1 MHCTGAHLT
10 SHTMHPPARIR
21 TTHISSHTSSSIKCY
36 FRSIS
41 AGLEI
46 EGLIEI
52 GVKVCIYA
60 QRKKGLIL
68 GAWAIM

>member
-10 SHTMHPPARIR
+10 SHTCILLRAYALHTYRLIPPPASNVI
-21 TTHISSHTSSSIKCY
+21 

-52 GVKVCIYA
+52 GVKVCIYS